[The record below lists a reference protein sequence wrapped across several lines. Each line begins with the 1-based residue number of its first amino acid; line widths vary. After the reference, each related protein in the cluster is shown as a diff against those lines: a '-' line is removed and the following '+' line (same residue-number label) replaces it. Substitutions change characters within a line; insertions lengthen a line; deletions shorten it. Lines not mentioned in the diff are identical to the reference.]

1 MIGTGEAFASF
12 GFAGNVMKNKTT
24 KMERRAFLKSGAKL
38 IPALAAIGVLATTIP
53 ARADDCSNSC
63 SGSCYK
69 GCTGSCMEGC
79 TGSCMEGCTGGSK

>member
-1 MIGTGEAFASF
+1 MIGAEAAFASF
-12 GFAGNVMKNKTT
+12 GFAGGVMKNKSS
-24 KMERRAFLKSGAKL
+24 KMERRAFLKGGAKL
-38 IPALAAIGVLATTIP
+38 IPMLTAIGVLATTIP